1 MTCVVWMT
9 EFRTTTIKFLNLIIR
24 DAKNNGRAAL
34 NEKAPIDQHNDEDN
48 VNASKKV

>member
-1 MTCVVWMT
+1 M
-9 EFRTTTIKFLNLIIR
+9 IR

-34 NEKAPIDQHNDEDN
+34 NEKTPSDHHYDEDN